1 VSQAGDISLKIRILD
16 RTRLKFR
23 PDETTHFK
31 TDSAQD
37 NLQRRLAVLGII
49 ILAAFCVLFA
59 RLWFM
64 QIVSGNNYRKKA
76 EGNRIREISLDAPRG
91 RILDRNGR
99 VIVKNRSTL
108 TISVVPAELRE
119 DKQVIDRLSKLL
131 GVGQSEIKHKIEKS
145 QAPNRRA
152 VLIKSDV
159 GEDIVTY
166 VREHQREFPGVI
178 AGTKAMRE
186 YPNKELAAHVIGY
199 LGEISPEVLKEKKGK
214 GYQAG
219 DEIGL
224 SGVEATYDEELRG
237 KVGRYRLE
245 VDAAGN
251 SIRTL
256 SRHEPRSGEN
266 LRLTIDEGVQAVV
279 EDALK
284 SQVGVARG
292 RYDPETDKNYA
303 GSGASAVV
311 LDPKTGEV
319 IAMASYPTFDLNS
332 FVGGISDKA
341 WKKLMDPDNMYPL
354 NNRAIM
360 SQLPPGSTFKVVT
373 AMSALAEGMVNP
385 NTPFFCQKI
394 FNKGLFK
401 DYPKYCWSQHGHI
414 DLFNGI
420 IQSCDTVFYEIGYNF
435 YTRQVKKEG
444 RPLWEYSRDFQLGK
458 RTGIDLVSEMDG
470 RVPTPEWKRE
480 FNKKTP
486 AYGVWYPGDTVNM
499 AIGQGDLLTT
509 PLQMAYLYAGIA
521 NGGKFIR
528 PHLMKYLEDEDGR
541 VLKRATVETADELQ
555 VDPKVIEFVSQALTG
570 VVKGKGTAA
579 ATFNGFPVDRI
590 PVAGKTG
597 TSEIVGKQPTAW
609 FICYAPAPDPQYV
622 VAVAIEQGG
631 HGGESAAPVARRILE
646 GLFNVKTEGEIQ
658 PSAGD

>member
-1 VSQAGDISLKIRILD
+1 MKIRLFD
-16 RTRLKFR
+16 RARLKFK
-23 PDETTHFK
+23 PEETTHYK
-31 TDSAQD
+31 PDSAQD
-37 NLQRRLAVLGII
+37 NLQRRMAMLGLFII
-49 ILAAFCVLFA
+49 AAFCVLFA

-64 QIVSGNNYRKKA
+64 QIVSGNEYRKKA

-91 RILDRNGR
+91 QVLDRNGR
-99 VIVKNRSTL
+99 VIVKNRSAL

-119 DKQVIDRLSKLL
+119 DKKVVERLSKLL
-131 GVGQSEIKHKIEKS
+131 GMGEKEIKYRIEKS

-266 LRLTIDEGVQAVV
+266 LRLTIDEGVQAAV
-279 EDALK
+279 ENALA

-332 FVGGISDKA
+332 FVGGISDRA
-341 WKKLMDPDNMYPL
+341 WKKLMDPENMYPL

-373 AMSALAEGMVNP
+373 AISALTEGTVNP
-385 NTPFFCQKI
+385 NTPFFCQNI
-394 FNKGLFK
+394 FNKGPFK

-470 RVPTPEWKRE
+470 RVPTPEWKKE

-521 NGGKFIR
+521 NGGKFVR

-555 VDPKVIEFVSQALTG
+555 VDPKVIDFVNQALTG

-609 FICYAPAPDPQYV
+609 FVCYAPAPDPQYV

-646 GLFNVKTEGEIQ
+646 GLFNLKIEGEIP

>member
-1 VSQAGDISLKIRILD
+1 LKMRILD
-16 RTRLKFR
+16 RTRLKFK
-23 PDETTHFK
+23 PDETTHYK
-31 TDSAQD
+31 PDSAQD
-37 NLQRRLAVLGII
+37 SLQRRLAVLGLLII
-49 ILAAFCVLFA
+49 AAFCVLFL

-64 QIVSGNNYRKKA
+64 QIVSGNNYRKMA

-91 RILDRNGR
+91 RVLDRSGR
-99 VIVKNRSTL
+99 VIVKNRSAL
-108 TISVVPAELRE
+108 TISVVPAELRD
-119 DKQVIDRLSKLL
+119 DKQVIERLSKLL
-131 GVGQSEIKHKIEKS
+131 GMGRNEIKHRIEKS

-152 VLIKSDV
+152 VLIMSDV

-186 YPNKELAAHVIGY
+186 YPDKELAAHVIGY
-199 LGEISPEVLKEKKGK
+199 LGEISSEVLKEKKGK
-214 GYQAG
+214 GCQAG

-245 VDAAGN
+245 VDASGN

-256 SRHEPRSGEN
+256 SRHEPRSGQT

-279 EDALK
+279 ENSLK
-284 SQVGVARG
+284 SQVEVARG
-292 RYDPETDKNYA
+292 RYDPETDKNYRA
-303 GSGASAVV
+303 SGGSAVV
-311 LDPKTGEV
+311 LDPKTGEI
-319 IAMASYPTFDLNS
+319 IAMASYPTFDLNE
-332 FVGGISDKA
+332 FVGGISDTA
-341 WKKLMDPDNMYPL
+341 WKKLNDPDNMYPL

-373 AMSALAEGMVNP
+373 ATSALSEGIVNP
-385 NTPFFCQKI
+385 NTAFFCQHI
-394 FNKGLFK
+394 FNKGPFK
-401 DYPKYCWSQHGHI
+401 DYPKYCWGQHGHI

-420 IQSCDTVFYEIGYNF
+420 IQSCDTVFYELGYNF
-435 YTRQVKKEG
+435 YLRQVNKQG
-444 RPLWEYSRDFQLGK
+444 RPLWEYARDFQLGK

-470 RVPTPEWKRE
+470 RVPTPEWKKE
-480 FNKKTP
+480 FNKNNP
-486 AYGVWYPGDTVNM
+486 AYGVWYPGDAVNM
-499 AIGQGDLLTT
+499 AIGQGDLLAT

-521 NGGKFIR
+521 NRGKFER
-528 PHLMKYLEDEDGR
+528 PHLMKSLEDEDGH
-541 VLKRATVETADELQ
+541 VLKKATVETAAELQ
-555 VDPKVIEFVSQALTG
+555 VDPKVIDFVSQALTG

-579 ATFNGFPVDRI
+579 ATFSGFPVDRI

-609 FICYAPAPDPQYV
+609 FVCYAPAPNPQYV

-646 GLFNVKTEGEIQ
+646 GIFNVKTEGKIR
-658 PSAGD
+658 PSEGD

>member
-1 VSQAGDISLKIRILD
+1 LKVRILD
-16 RTRLKFR
+16 RARLKFK
-23 PDETTHFK
+23 PAETTHYK
-31 TDSAQD
+31 PDSAQD
-37 NLQRRLAVLGII
+37 SLQRRMAIMGLVII
-49 ILAAFCVLFA
+49 AAFCVLFA

-64 QIVSGNNYRKKA
+64 QIVTGNDYRKKA

-91 RILDRNGR
+91 RILDRKGK
-99 VIVKNRSTL
+99 VIVKNRSAL
-108 TISVVPAELRE
+108 TISVVPAELRD
-119 DKQVIDRLSKLL
+119 DKQVIERLSKLL
-131 GVGQSEIKHKIEKS
+131 GMGQNEIKYKIEKS

-166 VREHQREFPGVI
+166 VREHQSEFPGVI
-178 AGTKAMRE
+178 AGTKAIRE
-186 YPNKELAAHVIGY
+186 YPDKEIAAHVIGY
-199 LGEISPEVLKEKKGK
+199 LGEISPEVLKEKRGK

-237 KVGRYRLE
+237 DVGRYRLE

-251 SIRTL
+251 SIRML

-266 LRLTIDEGVQAVV
+266 LRLTIDEDVQAVV
-279 EDALK
+279 ENALA
-284 SQVGVARG
+284 SQVEVARG
-292 RYDPETDKNYA
+292 RYDPEMDKNYA

-332 FVGGISDKA
+332 FVGGISERA
-341 WKKLMDPDNMYPL
+341 WKKLMDPENMYPL

-360 SQLPPGSTFKVVT
+360 SQLPPGSTFKAVT
-373 AMSALAEGMVNP
+373 AISSLSEGIVNP
-385 NTPFFCQKI
+385 NTPYLCQHL
-394 FNKGLFK
+394 FNKGPFK
-401 DYPKYCWSQHGHI
+401 DYPKYCWGQHGRM

-420 IQSCDTVFYEIGYNF
+420 IQSCDIVFYELGYNF

-444 RPLWEYSRDFQLGK
+444 RPLWEYARDFQLGK

-480 FNKKTP
+480 FNKNNP

-499 AIGQGDLLTT
+499 AIGQGDLLAT
-509 PLQMAYLYAGIA
+509 PLQMAYLFAGIA
-521 NGGKFIR
+521 NGGKFMR
-528 PHLMKYLEDEDGR
+528 PHLMKSLEDEDGQ
-541 VLKRATVETADELQ
+541 VLKKATIENAAELTE
-555 VDPKVIEFVSQALTG
+555 DPKIIDFVSQALTG

-579 ATFNGFPVDRI
+579 ATFEGFPVNQI

-609 FICYAPAPDPQYV
+609 FVCYAPAPNPQYV

-646 GLFNVKTEGEIQ
+646 GIFNVKTEGEIR

>member
-1 VSQAGDISLKIRILD
+1 MSQAGDISLKIRILD

-49 ILAAFCVLFA
+49 ILAAFCVLFT

-76 EGNRIREISLDAPRG
+76 EGNRIREISLEAPRG

-119 DKQVIDRLSKLL
+119 DSKVIERLSMLL
-131 GVGQSEIKHKIEKS
+131 GIGQGEIKYKIEKS

-178 AGTKAMRE
+178 AGTRAMRE

-279 EDALK
+279 ENALK

-332 FVGGISDKA
+332 FVGGISDRA

-373 AMSALAEGMVNP
+373 AMAALNEGTVNP
-385 NTPFFCQKI
+385 NTPFFCQNI

-420 IQSCDTVFYEIGYNF
+420 IQSCDIVFYEIGYNF
-435 YTRQVKKEG
+435 YTRQTKKEG
-444 RPLWEYSRDFQLGK
+444 RPLWEYARDFQLGK
-458 RTGIDLVSEMDG
+458 PTGIDLVSEMDG

-480 FNKKTP
+480 FNKKNP

-521 NGGKFIR
+521 NGGKFVR

-555 VDPKVIEFVSQALTG
+555 VDPKVVDFVSQALTG